1 MSKQPL
7 TTYKTIEKPVA
18 QILYK
23 EKGSKFIGY
32 LYPVS
37 TEEEV
42 KTCLALIKKQ
52 YHDARHWCYAYR
64 LGYDGLTYRVNDDG
78 EPGNTA
84 GQPIYG
90 QLLAFDVTN
99 VLLVVVRYFGGVKL
113 GVGGLIKAYRT
124 CAEETL
130 SEARIEEKI
139 IKETLTIV
147 SSYEHVDKVMRLIKV
162 YGLEIKI
169 QEMYLDCK
177 FVLFSPIS
185 IYKEV
190 VQAFLELRCV
200 NVIQAQEKQ

>member
-1 MSKQPL
+1 MSVQL
-7 TTYKTIEKPVA
+7 NTYKTVETPVEEV
-18 QILYK
+18 LYK

-32 LYPVS
+32 LFPVTS
-37 TEEEV
+37 EDEV
-42 KTCLALIKKQ
+42 KTCLEEVKKK

-64 LGYDGLTYRVNDDG
+64 LGYDGAKYRVNDDG

-124 CAEETL
+124 NAFDTL
-130 SEARIEEKI
+130 QESVIIEKT
-139 IKETLTIV
+139 IKRSFKV
-147 SSYEHVDKVMRLIKV
+147 ASSYEHMNKVMRLIKQ
-162 YGLEIKI
+162 YNLEILQ
-169 QEMYLDCK
+169 QEMYLDCT
-177 FVLFSPIS
+177 FVLSSPIA

-190 VQAFLELRCV
+190 VFAFKELRIV
-200 NVIQAQEKQ
+200 VVKEL

>member
-1 MSKQPL
+1 MNKPL
-7 TTYKTIEKPVA
+7 TTYNTILKPVA
-18 QILYK
+18 QVLYK
-23 EKGSKFIGY
+23 DKGSKFIGY
-32 LYPVS
+32 LYPVTS
-37 TEEEV
+37 EEEV
-42 KTCLALIKKQ
+42 KECLVLIKKQ

-99 VLLVVVRYFGGVKL
+99 VLLIVVRYFGGVKL

-130 SEARIEEKI
+130 SEADIEEKT
-139 IKETLTIV
+139 IKESFTII
-147 SSYEHVDKVMRLIKV
+147 STYEHVDKVMRLIKV
-162 YGLEIKI
+162 HSLEVEN

-177 FVLFSPIS
+177 FVLLSPIA
-185 IYKEV
+185 IFNEV
-190 VQAFLELRCV
+190 IQSFLELRCV
-200 NVIQAQEKQ
+200 EVIQAQEKE

>member
-1 MSKQPL
+1 MSKPL
-7 TTYKTIEKPVA
+7 TTYKTIDKPVA
-18 QILYK
+18 QVLYK
-23 EKGSKFIGY
+23 DKGSKFIGY
-32 LYPVS
+32 LYPVT

-42 KTCLALIKKQ
+42 KDCLLSIKKE

-99 VLLVVVRYFGGVKL
+99 VLLIVVRYFGGVKL

-130 SEARIEEKI
+130 SEAKIEEKT
-139 IKETLTIV
+139 IKDSFTVI
-147 SSYEHVDKVMRLIKV
+147 SSYEHVNKVMRLIKI
-162 YGLEIKI
+162 YNLEIEK

-177 FVLFSPIS
+177 FVLLSPIAIVTEAIQS
-185 IYKEV
+185 
-190 VQAFLELRCV
+190 FLDLRCV
-200 NVIQAQEKQ
+200 EVIQDQEKE

>member
-1 MSKQPL
+1 MKEPL
-7 TTYKTIEKPVA
+7 HTYKTIDIAVA
-18 QILYK
+18 QVLFK

-32 LYPVS
+32 LIPVT
-37 TEEEV
+37 TEGEV
-42 KTCLALIKKQ
+42 KEALEGIKKQ

-78 EPGNTA
+78 EPSNTA

-99 VLLVVVRYFGGVKL
+99 ILLVVVRYFGGVKL

-130 SEARIEEKI
+130 REATILEKT
-139 IKETLTIV
+139 IKETFTVL
-147 SSYEHVDKVMRLIKV
+147 SSYEHVDKVMRLIKTFD
-162 YGLEIKI
+162 LEITE

-177 FVLFSPIS
+177 FVLCSPVAIF
-185 IYKEV
+185 K
-190 VQAFLELRCV
+190 
-200 NVIQAQEKQ
+200 NVIQAFDDLRCVKVILSSNS